1 MLQLVFIGIFV
12 AGGFWFYNSFL
23 LGNKKNNIV
32 LTFDD
37 RFTNLDE
44 HITAIKRELTYEGRK
59 VEYLGNRKFIVDGK
73 PYIFVERTVPNLGE
87 GVPVQQTILLPFI
100 LVFLASFLTIILP
113 RLYLLCNI
121 RKHFFSVLVY
131 FFVIDHMIECD
142 FLIIRKFFD

>member
-1 MLQLVFIGIFV
+1 LKKKNLFTLFWRITVCKDAKGDIKMLQLVFIGIFV

-87 GVPVQQTILLPFI
+87 GVPVQQTILEGQ
-100 LVFLASFLTIILP
+100 
-113 RLYLLCNI
+113 R
-121 RKHFFSVLVY
+121 
-131 FFVIDHMIECD
+131 
-142 FLIIRKFFD
+142 